1 MVLGEG
7 ANSAQE
13 EAEDMSQQVEPYLI
27 PVPDLLS
34 QLIDDLVEIEVQR
47 RGCRAD
53 PARRAVEALVLQRGI
68 QAAQTEAMQ

>member
-1 MVLGEG
+1 
-7 ANSAQE
+7 
-13 EAEDMSQQVEPYLI
+13 MSQQVEPYHI
-27 PVPDLLS
+27 AVPDFLS

-53 PARRAVEALVLQRGI
+53 QARRAVEALVLQRGI